1 MKNVMGI
8 IHHIKDEVA
17 FKEITKTSLCGRNSF
32 WGGNIGWLISLC
44 PIWLMLVSITS
55 VLLLL

>member
-17 FKEITKTSLCGRNSF
+17 FKEITKHRCVAAIPF
-32 WGGNIGWLISLC
+32 GGNIGWLISF
-44 PIWLMLVSITS
+44 VQYG
-55 VLLLL
+55 